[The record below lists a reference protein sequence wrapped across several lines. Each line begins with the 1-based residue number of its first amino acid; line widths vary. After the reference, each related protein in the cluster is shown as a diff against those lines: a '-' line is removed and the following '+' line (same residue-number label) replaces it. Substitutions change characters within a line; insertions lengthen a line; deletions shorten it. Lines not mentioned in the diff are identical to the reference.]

1 MADTH
6 DHHDHHHDHDHSRTF
21 QPDHPDTEY
30 DVLEQAIRELL
41 IEKGMITAQQI
52 QQQIDSMDSR
62 GIENGQELVARA
74 WTDPDYKARLI
85 AEPMAVIREMGIDM
99 DHQAQ
104 VKVVENTDDVHN
116 VIVCTLCSCY
126 PRSVLGVPPAWYK
139 KKAYRARVVIEPRQ
153 VLREFGTEVPED
165 VEVRVHDSTA
175 DLRYIVLPQQPKG
188 TEGWSRDRLKPL
200 VTRDALIGV
209 APARLPA

>member
-6 DHHDHHHDHDHSRTF
+6 HHHDHHHDHDHSQTF

-30 DVLEQAIRELL
+30 DLLEAALRELL

-62 GIENGQELVARA
+62 GIENGQDLVARA
-74 WTDPDYKARLI
+74 WTDPAYKARLI
-85 AEPMAVIREMGIDM
+85 AEPMTVIKEMGIDM
-99 DHQAQ
+99 EHQPE

-139 KKAYRARVVIEPRQ
+139 KKAYRARVVVEPRQ
-153 VLREFGTEVPED
+153 VLREFGTELPDD

-188 TEGWSRDRLKPL
+188 TEGWSREQLKSL

-209 APARLPA
+209 APARVPA